1 MKWIIDRLFKCG
13 RIKSESDCRQTCVGI
28 CCDQFSAHT
37 GGYHEGKKMKP
48 DQISIEYDDISTI
61 IKYRDAI
68 RLGEQ
73 TTLNL

>member
-1 MKWIIDRLFKCG
+1 MKWIVERLLKCG
-13 RIKSESDCRQTCVGI
+13 PIKSEADCRSMHVGI

-48 DQISIEYDDISTI
+48 DEISIETDDVSTI
-61 IKYRDAI
+61 IRYRDAI

-73 TTLNL
+73 TELRL